1 MHNDAMRER
10 NDAAAGA
17 LHIVSGI
24 LDRIE
29 HRLCMLEV
37 KGQSPQ

>member
-1 MHNDAMRER
+1 MRER